1 MSEQPTDPR
10 PPDVIDDET
19 APKQKWRV
27 RPTEPHGRVPE
38 PTPTE
43 VVEGLRTLYG

>member
-10 PPDVIDDET
+10 PPDAIDDQT

-27 RPTEPHGRVPE
+27 RTPETHGRTPE
-38 PTPTE
+38 PAPAD
-43 VVEGLRTLYG
+43 VVDGLRTLYG